1 LNDGLDTVSNG
12 EPEDGQHAV
21 ESLGLATLNPP
32 DAKLTAN
39 TIGKVIKGDFG
50 VRAELPLAA

>member
-1 LNDGLDTVSNG
+1 MVSTAKLRD
-12 EPEDGQHAV
+12 EQHAV

-39 TIGKVIKGDFG
+39 NTGKVIKGDFG